1 MIKRHLHRYSKY
13 IRPISILLDLL
24 ICVGL
29 TLFIFKDKN
38 FDLLRFTIYLLA
50 GWFVVAFYVKFYQV
64 YRFTHPLKIF
74 SKIIQQETLFFLIA
88 CVYFPFTP
96 QASFDKLALLNYI
109 SINILLVTFAKFLL
123 FYLLKEYRIYTGS
136 NFRSTIIVGYNH
148 QALELKKLF
157 ETKVDYGYVFLGFF
171 SDRKENNEILGKFED
186 IKSFVIK
193 HNVDEIYCSLNDLS
207 NEKLKDLVDFM
218 NENKRVI
225 KFIPEAKD
233 LFSKKLKVDYYELFP
248 VLSIRNSPLNEPE
261 IQILKRVFDLILSI
275 LIIVFVLSWL
285 IPVLGLLIKLES
297 RGPVFF
303 KQGRPG
309 KNQEEF
315 YCYKF
320 RSMVINK
327 FSEDETIKN
336 DPRITKI
343 GQFMRKTSIDE
354 LPQFFNVLLGDMSI
368 VGPRPQLWAHN
379 NAYKNKIKKYFIRD
393 SVKPGIT
400 GLAQISGYRGEI
412 NNGKDMENR
421 IKYDVFYIENWS
433 LFLDIK
439 IIFQTIISICKGDE
453 KAF

>member
-1 MIKRHLHRYSKY
+1 MVQSHLHRYSKY
-13 IRPISILLDLL
+13 IRPINILVDLL
-24 ICVGL
+24 ICVFL
-29 TLFIFKDKN
+29 NFFIFHNKSIN
-38 FDLLRFTIYLLA
+38 SFRFTIYLLA
-50 GWFVVAFYVKFYQV
+50 GWSVVAFYVKFYNV
-64 YRFTHPLKIF
+64 YRFSTPVYIF
-74 SKIIQQETLFFLIA
+74 SKIIQQETIFFLVA
-88 CVYFPFTP
+88 AVYFPFTP
-96 QASFDKLALLNYI
+96 EVVFDKLALLTYFGL
-109 SINILLVTFAKFLL
+109 NIILVTFAKFLL
-123 FYLLKEYRIYTGS
+123 FYLLKEYRMYTGS
-136 NFRSTIIVGYNH
+136 NYRSTIIVGYNH

-171 SDRKENNEILGKFED
+171 SDRKENNQIIGKFED

-207 NEKLKDLVDFM
+207 SEKLKDLIDFM
-218 NENKRVI
+218 NENRRII
-225 KFIPEAKD
+225 KFIPDSKD
-233 LFSKKLKVDYYELFP
+233 IFSKKLKVDYYEIFP
-248 VLSIRNSPLNEPE
+248 VLSIRNSPLNEAE
-261 IQILKRVFDLILSI
+261 IQILKRVFDLVFSS
-275 LIIVFVLSWL
+275 LIIVFVLSWA
-285 IPVLGLLIKLES
+285 IPLLGLLIKLES
-297 RGPVFF
+297 KGPVFF

-315 YCYKF
+315 YCYKL
-320 RSMVINK
+320 RSMVINQ
-327 FSEDETIKN
+327 FSEDETVKN

-343 GQFMRKTSIDE
+343 GKFMRKTSIDE
-354 LPQFFNVLLGDMSI
+354 LPQFFNVFFGDMSI

-412 NNGKDMENR
+412 NSGKDMENR

-439 IIFQTIISICKGDE
+439 IIFQTIISIFKGDD